1 MEQRDYIIIGLVA
14 LLAFQQCEMWQIKK
28 ERFYSKLSSLALI
41 RWMDEVHHIKAPEPE
56 KDKAFEKIILELK
69 DNDYVRK
76 GLDG

>member
-1 MEQRDYIIIGLVA
+1 
-14 LLAFQQCEMWQIKK
+14 
-28 ERFYSKLSSLALI
+28 
-41 RWMDEVHHIKAPEPE
+41 MDEVHHIKAPEPE